1 MHQTYFKKIQSL
13 PISLHQNIKSEGE
26 LGLWNITE
34 PPSYFLRRLK
44 PQGDEADQLDRLK
57 GKSRRLEWMA
67 VRWLLHKM
75 SGRRKRSVCLK
86 DEFGK
91 PHLVDSTYEISF
103 SHSKQLVAVIA
114 APVSCGVDIQNI
126 TPSVER
132 IAHKFMSDKEMES
145 LKPKTRQEHLHVY
158 WGAKEALYKA
168 YGRKKLEFKE
178 HIIIEPFPYNL
189 KKGKCKGH
197 VIKGNFSATYTLCY
211 QKIDNHMLVY
221 CLRTN

>member
-1 MHQTYFKKIQSL
+1 MPIFNHQHIQ
-13 PISLHQNIKSEGE
+13 PKGE

-44 PQGDEADQLDRLK
+44 PKEDELYQFEKLA
-57 GKSRRLEWMA
+57 GKSRRLEWLA

-114 APVSCGVDIQNI
+114 SPYLCGIDIQNI
-126 TPSVER
+126 TPGVER
-132 IAHKFMSDKEMES
+132 IAHKFMREEEMKS
-145 LKPKTRQEHLHVY
+145 LKVK
-158 WGAKEALYKA
+158 
-168 YGRKKLEFKE
+168 
-178 HIIIEPFPYNL
+178 
-189 KKGKCKGH
+189 
-197 VIKGNFSATYTLCY
+197 
-211 QKIDNHMLVY
+211 
-221 CLRTN
+221 RTKF

>member
-1 MHQTYFKKIQSL
+1 MHPIINIQMPIFFHQHIL
-13 PISLHQNIKSEGE
+13 PEGE
-26 LGLWNITE
+26 LGLWDIIE

-44 PQGDEADQLDRLK
+44 PQGDELVQLERLN

-91 PHLVDSTYEISF
+91 PHLVDSHYEISF

-114 APVSCGVDIQNI
+114 SPASCGVDIQNI

-132 IAHKFMSDKEMES
+132 IAHKFMRESEMNS
-145 LKPKTRQEHLHVY
+145 LKKKTRLEHLHVY

-168 YGRKKLEFKE
+168 YGRKELEFKK
-178 HIIIEPFPYNL
+178 HIMIDPFVYNL
-189 KKGKCKGH
+189 KKGKCVGYVMKGDFAAKYALH
-197 VIKGNFSATYTLCY
+197 Y
-211 QKIDNHMLVY
+211 QKIGNHMLVY
-221 CLRTN
+221 CLEI

>member
-1 MHQTYFKKIQSL
+1 MPIFNHQHIQ
-13 PISLHQNIKSEGE
+13 PEGE

-44 PQGDEADQLDRLK
+44 PQGDELAQFENLT
-57 GKSRRLEWMA
+57 GKSRRLEWLA

-103 SHSKQLVAVIA
+103 SHSKQLVTVIA
-114 APVSCGVDIQNI
+114 SPVSCGVDIQNI

-132 IAHKFMSDKEMES
+132 IAHKFMREEEMKS
-145 LKPKTRQEHLHVY
+145 LKPKTRMKHLSVY

-168 YGRKKLEFKE
+168 YGRKKLEFKK
-178 HIIIEPFPYNL
+178 HILVEPFNYNL
-189 KKGKCKGH
+189 KKGTCKGH
-197 VIKGNFSATYTLCY
+197 VIKGDFSATYSLYY
-211 QKIDNHMLVY
+211 QIIDNHMLVY
-221 CLRTN
+221 CLQTD

>member
-1 MHQTYFKKIQSL
+1 MPIFNHQHIQ
-13 PISLHQNIKSEGE
+13 PEGE

-44 PQGDEADQLDRLK
+44 PQGDELLQFEKLT
-57 GKSRRLEWMA
+57 GKSRRLEWLA

-114 APVSCGVDIQNI
+114 SPFSCGVDIQNI
-126 TPSVER
+126 TSSVER
-132 IAHKFMSDKEMES
+132 IAHKFMRDEEMKS
-145 LKPKTRQEHLHVY
+145 LKPKTRMEHLSVY

-178 HIIIEPFPYNL
+178 HILVEPFNYNL
-189 KKGKCKGH
+189 KKGTCKGH
-197 VIKGNFSATYTLCY
+197 VIKGDFSATYSLCY
-211 QKIDNHMLVY
+211 QIIDNHMLVY
-221 CLRTN
+221 CLETKS